1 MNVSS
6 HNRGPYGSWPV
17 RLSSIIIL
25 ALLLF
30 FPVLI
35 VKVILMGL
43 SSIVLRGLRAI
54 IKLINV
60 K

>member
-17 RLSSIIIL
+17 RLSSIIIHT
-25 ALLLF
+25 LLPF
-30 FPVLI
+30 FPTLI

-43 SSIVLRGLRAI
+43 SSIALRGLRAI
-54 IKLINV
+54 IKPINT